1 MAHLNEDGLRH
12 LLKKLVSTF
21 GTNDISN
28 SVQKA
33 IEIIVTKD
41 PRGHGVYTGKKYL
54 LPEEFQN
61 QYEEYTT
68 PAIAIPFYTDSYSI
82 GSVSFTSND
91 GKSVPLSLSES
102 GSIMTNTPQDSLGFC
117 SGTLNIEILN
127 NDKVV
132 EEVSSDFTINPITLY
147 VEGVDYINSENPS
160 VVGHINQYIFLN
172 TSDLGYRGQEI
183 GRFSWVNL
191 PANISYIGGEFFMNC
206 PLNHISIDSGN
217 PKYTSND
224 PDSGNSLNCILD
236 VQDKRIIVGTSDFQ
250 ASNYSHAYNNSEE
263 WTLASGAFSRN
274 DAVSSIYIPSYVKHI
289 DSSAFYNCSNLNQV
303 TYQGTWEEF
312 QNACGGDP
320 YAAFQYDEGGRG
332 VQIYT
337 EGDGQYNDLW
347 F

>member
-21 GTNDISN
+21 GTNDIAN

-33 IEIIVTKD
+33 LEIIVTKD
-41 PRGHGVYTGKKYL
+41 PRGHGVYTGNKYL

-68 PAIAIPFYTDSYSI
+68 PTVEIPFYTDSYSI

-91 GKSVPLSLSES
+91 GTYVPLYLSES

-117 SGTLNIEILN
+117 PGTLNIEILN
-127 NDKVV
+127 NGNVV
-132 EEVSSDFTINPITLY
+132 EEVSSDFIINPITLH
-147 VEGVDYINSENPS
+147 VEGTEYINSENTS
-160 VVGHINQYIFLN
+160 VVGNNNQYIFLN

-183 GRFSWVNL
+183 GRFQWVNL
-191 PANISYIGGEFFMNC
+191 SANIDYVDGHFFMNC
-206 PLNHISIDSGN
+206 PLGNISIDSGN
-217 PKYTSND
+217 PRYISTD
-224 PDSGNSLNCILD
+224 PVSGIALKCILD
-236 VQDKRIIVGTSDFQ
+236 VENKRIVVGSAEFSAAQ
-250 ASNYSHAYNNSEE
+250 YWHAYNNSEE

-274 DAVSSIYIPSYVKHI
+274 ESVNNIRIPSYVKHI
-289 DSSAFYNCSNLNQV
+289 ESGAFYNCPNLNQV
-303 TYQGTWEEF
+303 TYQGTWDEF

-320 YAAFQYDEGGRG
+320 YVAFQYDEGGRC

-337 EGDGQYNDLW
+337 EGDGQYNDLC